1 MLIKMLPCNMIIIV
15 KILWNASVLNWST
28 IQVNG
33 LIVLDRKL
41 NGNKGRNFGIRSVFQ
56 SQHPLL
62 VPLLLADLLRS
73 ECTRTQSL
81 HPPPSTLL
89 PAHTPNDLRDIST
102 GVSHRRHSLR
112 TPRLTPDYTMAA
124 WLAFHPIL
132 PLTLAKTWQ
141 ASLNLYFL
149 PHPHLTPP
157 PSWRS
162 P

>member
-1 MLIKMLPCNMIIIV
+1 MVP
-15 KILWNASVLNWST
+15 S
-28 IQVNG
+28 
-33 LIVLDRKL
+33 
-41 NGNKGRNFGIRSVFQ
+41 

-149 PHPHLTPP
+149 PHPYLIHHQIILGLLQNISKSCHSFLCLLLPHASPLT
-157 PSWRS
+157 S